1 MSRPAKET
9 LPEPQE
15 VGVFRSRTLLEV
27 VGIDE
32 EGESKTVRAI
42 VSGWDN
48 EQEIS
53 FPFDSVPEVLREYLK
68 PASTFLVEVNLAAD
82 SVAELRPSGFELA
95 PPPVDES
102 DLS

>member
-1 MSRPAKET
+1 MSGPAKET
-9 LPEPQE
+9 LPEAQE
-15 VGVFRSRTLLEV
+15 TDVFRSRTLLEV

-32 EGESKTVRAI
+32 EGESKAVLAI
-42 VSGWDN
+42 IPGWDAQ
-48 EQEIS
+48 QEIT
-53 FPFDSVPEVLREYLK
+53 FPFDLVPEDLREYLK

-82 SVAELRPSGFELA
+82 SVADLRPSGFELA

>member
-27 VGIDE
+27 VGIDG
-32 EGESKTVRAI
+32 EGETKTVLAI
-42 VSGWDN
+42 VPGWDA
-48 EQEIS
+48 QEEIT
-53 FPFDSVPEVLREYLK
+53 FPFDLIPKGLREYLK
-68 PASTFLVEVNLAAD
+68 PASTFLLEVNLAAD
-82 SVAELRPSGFELA
+82 SVADLRPSGFELA